1 MEAEAEASIVPL
13 KHEYRRKL
21 IEDLKATGMENVER
35 IVRTEQG
42 KIVELGGEEYVSHKH
57 IRTFSNFH
65 LLN

>member
-1 MEAEAEASIVPL
+1 MLDATTRISKILEAEAEASIVPL

-42 KIVELGGEEYVSHKH
+42 KIVEFGADG
-57 IRTFSNFH
+57 
-65 LLN
+65 